1 MADRLAAVGLRDRLQ
16 EGAKSLGT
24 NARDAAMRTGTSA
37 RDAAMRTGAAL
48 RASDGVRGL
57 RALLEGDDEQSTSLE
72 RVLLG
77 VVGAVRAD
85 NRDEDDDER
94 TTRDVFDSARRRR
107 RRLGLMS
114 FGAGPLVGV
123 ANQLVD
129 LYCETAVVVDLV
141 EVHELDLDDERIA
154 AHMLLLWSI
163 TESLDE
169 AQATIDGSGSRT
181 ISDYLTVKFR
191 DHAREYLPSKQTK
204 RSAIRALWKARGI
217 AGDVRDAAGAGAV
230 GTAVFPGRRTK
241 QVIERAELQLGVR

>member
-1 MADRLAAVGLRDRLQ
+1 MGLRDRLQ

-24 NARDAAMRTGTSA
+24 NARDAALRTGTNA
-37 RDAAMRTGAAL
+37 RDAAMRTGAAQ
-48 RASDGVRGL
+48 RASGGVRGL
-57 RALLEGDDEQSTSLE
+57 RALFEGEDEQSTSLE

-77 VVGAVRAD
+77 VVGAVRDD

-94 TTRDVFDSARRRR
+94 TARDVFETARRRR

-129 LYCETAVVVDLV
+129 LYCETAVVCDLV
-141 EVHELDLDDERIA
+141 DVHDLVLEDQQIA

-169 AQATIDGSGSRT
+169 AQATIDGSGPRS
-181 ISDYLTVKFR
+181 ISDHLSLR
-191 DHAREYLPSKQTK
+191 LREHAKEYLPKKQTK

-230 GTAVFPGRRTK
+230 GTAFFPGKRTK
-241 QVIERAELQLGVR
+241 QVIARAELQLGVR